1 MPNRPDLSAAGSP
14 SNVVDL
20 RPVRAYHPDPQHGSP
35 DRLICPVYD
44 TLSESELARYAAHP
58 HNAARFVTRPR
69 DVPVGRFV
77 AEAAARL
84 DEALRSRAYVEDAR
98 PAFYVYG
105 IRYLPPD
112 DLLETIEPGERRAR
126 YLLLGLV
133 GALDFDTIEPGQVAM
148 HERTF
153 ADRVEERVALTD
165 ATGMSFAPIMAG
177 YHRPDH
183 ALNDRLE
190 RWLGLDRRGL
200 AFDGDVPP
208 LAEAVLEGTTHRLWR
223 IDEPSRIE
231 EISRELRSYRL
242 LVLDGHHRFTAAALR
257 HYAGRPSAPLTMLVD
272 GQDRALRVLPWHRV
286 LPAHGGVSFAEIV
299 GAARR
304 EFPRVGAVER
314 PGGVERLVERLGE
327 MHRDGR
333 RGFLVLDAG
342 SMVEVGG
349 APSSDVG
356 ADFDL
361 LHGFLEGRLG
371 VDPHELEFVR
381 SPRAAIDRITAS
393 RAGRPGST
401 AFLVPGL
408 TEKGIEERAFGSGA
422 MMAHKSTMF
431 LPKVADGMIFAR
443 ADAPD

>member
-1 MPNRPDLSAAGSP
+1 M
-14 SNVVDL
+14 VDL
-20 RPVRAYHPDPQHGSP
+20 KPVRAYHPDPQRGSP
-35 DRLICPVYD
+35 DRLVCPVYD
-44 TLSESELARYAAHP
+44 TLSESELARYATHP
-58 HNAARFVTRPR
+58 NNAARFVTRPR
-69 DVPVGRFV
+69 DVPVGRFA
-77 AEAAARL
+77 AEAAGRL
-84 DEALRSRAYVEDAR
+84 EEALRSKSFVRDDR
-98 PAFYVYG
+98 PSYYVYG

-112 DLLETIEPGERRAR
+112 DILETIDPGERRAR

-133 GALDFDTIEPGQVAM
+133 GALDFDAIEPGQVAM

-165 ATGMSFAPIMAG
+165 ATRMSFAPIMAG

-183 ALNDRLE
+183 GLNDRLE

-200 AFDGDVPP
+200 ALDGDVSPV
-208 LAEAVLEGTTHRLWR
+208 AEAVLEGSTHRLWR
-223 IDEPSRIE
+223 IDEPSRLE
-231 EISRELRSYRL
+231 EIARELRSLRV

-272 GQDRALRVLPWHRV
+272 GEDRALRVLPWHRV
-286 LPAHGGVSFAEIV
+286 LPSRGVPFAELL

-304 EFPRVGAVER
+304 EFPRVVAVSGPRSVER
-314 PGGVERLVERLGE
+314 AIQRLGE
-327 MHRDGR
+327 MHRAGR
-333 RGFLVLDAG
+333 RGFLVVDSE
-342 SMVEVGG
+342 SMVEVNGE
-349 APSSDVG
+349 ASSDVG

-381 SPRAAIDRITAS
+381 SPRAAFDRLGGTD
-393 RAGRPGST
+393 RGVPGGT

-408 TEKGIEERAFGSGA
+408 TEKGIEERAFGAGA

-431 LPKVADGMIFAR
+431 LPKVAEGMIFAPM
-443 ADAPD
+443 DGTD